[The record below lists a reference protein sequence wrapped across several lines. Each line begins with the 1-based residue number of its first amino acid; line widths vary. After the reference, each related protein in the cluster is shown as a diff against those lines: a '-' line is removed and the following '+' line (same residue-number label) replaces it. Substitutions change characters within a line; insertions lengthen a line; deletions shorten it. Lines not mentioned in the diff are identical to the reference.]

1 MSGPSPFQGES
12 RGWSG
17 INKTQIGGLGR
28 CTWACCVGPLG
39 TQTTPSLAWAPL
51 NATVLL
57 ESPVVEL
64 LWTGSTRHAN
74 DSTRK
79 TGKGTNPFP
88 LKRLSPKMETCP
100 SHPDH
105 GFLMPQSTCG
115 FGSAF
120 RTASFTKRTLEERTY
135 WLEMQRE
142 VGAWWCIRKKTYGAD
157 PFQKV
162 LEERG
167 KTVRSGIKKCRC
179 EYHLRRESEP
189 LSSLKCVR
197 GPTASSC
204 NVAVLMCPQ
213 SICKYCYSSPS
224 PSPHPMWVREI
235 LEWHMNRHFSP
246 QEKCKENKRK
256 QQQHRIPFTML
267 RRSVLLMD
275 TQASLEAKR
284 TPDVWEGSPT
294 LKWITLKQNILS
306 QIGLCLNSLLLLG
319 EGEERAPPAPWLVKD
334 TGRLIRQT
342 SLQTATYTLMIL
354 FLPQQSKY
362 RVKHN
367 WAVVLV
373 THNERAAQN
382 RRKIEKST
390 LTKVSPTS
398 LPENSNKGAK
408 GRLGKITLTKLPDEV
423 FMQTEWFWGSE
434 RTCIR

>member
-1 MSGPSPFQGES
+1 
-12 RGWSG
+12 
-17 INKTQIGGLGR
+17 
-28 CTWACCVGPLG
+28 
-39 TQTTPSLAWAPL
+39 
-51 NATVLL
+51 
-57 ESPVVEL
+57 
-64 LWTGSTRHAN
+64 
-74 DSTRK
+74 
-79 TGKGTNPFP
+79 
-88 LKRLSPKMETCP
+88 
-100 SHPDH
+100 
-105 GFLMPQSTCG
+105 
-115 FGSAF
+115 
-120 RTASFTKRTLEERTY
+120 
-135 WLEMQRE
+135 MQRE
-142 VGAWWCIRKKTYGAD
+142 VGAWWCIRKKTYGTD
-157 PFQKV
+157 PFQKSTR
-162 LEERG
+162 ERG

-179 EYHLRRESEP
+179 EYHLRKESEP
-189 LSSLKCVR
+189 LSLLLNVSEGRQPVVVMSRCWCVPKASVNIAIVPHPPP
-197 GPTASSC
+197 PTPCEYVRYWNDTWTAT
-204 NVAVLMCPQ
+204 
-213 SICKYCYSSPS
+213 
-224 PSPHPMWVREI
+224 SPHRR
-235 LEWHMNRHFSP
+235 NAR
-246 QEKCKENKRK
+246 KKKRK

-275 TQASLEAKR
+275 TQASLKAKR
-284 TPDVWEGSPT
+284 TPDIWEGSPT

-354 FLPQQSKY
+354 FSPQQSKY